1 MTNTTIENQ
10 ALSIQLNDSESVTV
24 PTGEV
29 WKVTVTGRSASVA
42 SDASSS
48 AYIGRFC
55 KINGTEVAS
64 SESKSDSWEISNEAN
79 ASANASSTFPFDTV
93 LVGGDVIKSDGSEL
107 DRTDGVNVSDLN
119 VSGFVVN

>member
-10 ALSIQLNDSESVTV
+10 ALSIQLDSSESVTV

-42 SDASSS
+42 RDAYHD
-48 AYIGRFC
+48 ANIERYC
-55 KINGTEVAS
+55 KINGTIVAS
-64 SESKSDSWEISNEAN
+64 SETKSNAYQLTNKKAN
-79 ASANASSTFPFDTV
+79 ATANASSTFPFDTV
-93 LVGGDVIKSDGSEL
+93 LVGGDVIKSDGGE
-107 DRTDGVNVSDLN
+107 LN